1 MIRTLAALAL
11 LRWRL
16 LVNGLRG
23 SRRDNLEQISR
34 VSRLFVAAVM
44 ALTLIPAS
52 LLLAALAFIG
62 ARGLAMGSPRA
73 EPVLI
78 GARGVL
84 IAVTMT
90 TLIAP
95 ILRFGGAS
103 GSSTRLALLPVRRG
117 TLHAAELIAQLADP
131 WILLLAPALV
141 TMAIGV
147 LAGGAPVAALWA
159 ALAGLGTALFL
170 AALGSASSLL
180 AALIFRNRRIGE
192 LAMIAVLLLVSVGAY
207 VPIALQNRNGF
218 SPHGSREDNARAVQR
233 SAAVLGSSSNP
244 WVRSAPWS
252 LYTRTLE
259 AAVPPSSD
267 SPVFPLLGLAV
278 ITAGLAGVSRYAFG
292 RLLDA
297 PPERRFRSSKE
308 AVTRRIP
315 GLSATG
321 SAAAWTTFRL
331 IARSVRGRV
340 ILFTSPIPVLM
351 IGLLW
356 RRSLGEPAVREVAG
370 ILVFSL
376 GAMLALTSLQTV
388 LANQFAVDRAGLT
401 LTFLGPAPARDLVL
415 GKAAGGAM
423 AFALPCFAALVL
435 AAVLHPRG
443 SPALWLA
450 AVLMVAAVYL
460 VQAPVAALMAALF
473 PAACDLMKLRAGNA
487 HPLAGVGGMLIVML
501 TTAACGGLF
510 TLTWWGTG
518 SAAAVLGG
526 ACAVLAL
533 AAIFAAVLLPVAAR
547 ALDARRENL
556 ALVAQGR

>member
-1 MIRTLAALAL
+1 MIRTLAALAR

-23 SRRDNLEQISR
+23 SRRDSLEQVSR
-34 VSRLFVAAVM
+34 VSRLFVAAIM
-44 ALTLIPAS
+44 AITLIPAS

-62 ARGLAMGSPRA
+62 ARGLAMESPRA

-84 IAVTMT
+84 IAVTMA

-131 WILLLAPALV
+131 WILLLAPALA
-141 TMAIGV
+141 TLPAGL

-159 ALAGLGTALFL
+159 ALAGLATAAFL
-170 AALGSASSLL
+170 AALGSAASLL
-180 AALIFRNRRIGE
+180 AALVFRNRRIGE
-192 LAMIAVLLLVSVGAY
+192 IAMIAVLLLVSMGAY
-207 VPIALQNRNGF
+207 LPIALQNRSGF
-218 SPHGSREDNARAVQR
+218 GPKATREANARAVQT
-233 SAAVLGSSSNP
+233 SAAVLGSSAGP
-244 WVRSAPWS
+244 WMRSAPWS
-252 LYTRTLE
+252 LYTRTVE
-259 AAVPPSSD
+259 AALPPGSE
-267 SPVFPLLGLAV
+267 SPVLPLLGLAV
-278 ITAGLAGVSRYAFG
+278 ITLGFAGASRYAFA

-297 PPERRFRSSKE
+297 PPERRSRSSKE
-308 AVTRRIP
+308 AMMRRIP

-340 ILFTSPIPVLM
+340 ILFTSPIPVVM

-376 GAMLALTSLQTV
+376 GAMLALTSMQTV

-401 LTFLGPAPARDLVL
+401 LTFLGPAGARDLVL

-423 AFALPCFAALVL
+423 AYALPCVAALLV
-435 AAVLHPRG
+435 AAILHPRG

-450 AVLMVAAVYL
+450 SVVMVAAVYL
-460 VQAPVAALMAALF
+460 VQAPLAALMAAFF

-487 HPLAGVGGMLIVML
+487 HPLAGVAGMLVVIV
-501 TTAACGGLF
+501 TSASCGGLF
-510 TLTWWGTG
+510 ALTWWGTG
-518 SAAAVLGG
+518 SAAAVL
-526 ACAVLAL
+526 AAAFAALAL
-533 AAIFAAVLLPVAAR
+533 GAVFAAALLPAAAR